1 MIPQIDDEL
10 GISTYSTKFKG
21 CGGKIRENAE
31 DFVVSEILSK
41 KTLDTISQNSGY
53 AVYKLKKHNLDTN
66 HALDEIFRKHRV
78 KLKALGLKD
87 SFAFTEQFV
96 CSINKSKSI
105 SNLSEKKYSLEKIG
119 FVKKPLSKKDM
130 IGNNFKIKITDASS
144 DFSNFDEYEKILNYF
159 GYQRF
164 GSKRPITHLIGKEI
178 IKKNYEKAIQILL
191 SFTSKYDSQENTK
204 IRKQLSD
211 KSNFSKIVKDIPSKM
226 DLEKIAVN
234 EMIKHNDPIKALR
247 ALPINIRRF
256 FVQAYQSFIFNKTL
270 SLAFNEGENLFSPQQ
285 GDVCFDKNGI
295 LGKFSDDATQRLAIP
310 IVGYGYYKKTRFD
323 NYISKIL
330 KIEDVQPKDFFLKEM
345 QELSNEGGFRNSSI
359 NCQDFSIS
367 GAIAEFTLSRGSYAT
382 MVMREIMKPSDPI
395 VAGF

>member
-1 MIPQIDDEL
+1 MIPHIDAEI
-10 GISTYSTKFKG
+10 GISTFSTKFKG
-21 CGGKIRENAE
+21 CGGKIREKAE

-53 AVYKLKKHNLDTN
+53 TVYKLKKHNLDTS
-66 HALDEIFRKHRV
+66 HALNEIFRKYRL

-87 SFAFTEQFV
+87 AFAFTEQFV
-96 CSINKSKSI
+96 CSLNKSKSL
-105 SNLSEKKYSLEKIG
+105 SHLSEKKYSLEKIG

-144 DFSNFDEYEKILNYF
+144 DFSNFNEYEKILNYF

-164 GSKRPITHLIGKEI
+164 GSKRPVTHLIGKEI

-191 SFTSKYDSQENTK
+191 SFTSKYDSKENTM

-211 KSNFSKIVKDIPSKM
+211 KSNFSKHVKDIPSKM
-226 DLEKIAVN
+226 DLEKIVVN
-234 EMIKHNDPIKALR
+234 EMIKHNDTIKALR

-256 FVQAYQSFIFNKTL
+256 FIQAYQSFIFNHTL
-270 SLAFNEGENLFSPQQ
+270 SLAFHDGEDLFSSQT

-295 LGKFSDDATQRLAIP
+295 LGKFSNDPTQRLAIP
-310 IVGYGYYKKTRFD
+310 MVGYGYYKKTRFD
-323 NYISKIL
+323 YQISKIL
-330 KIEDVQPKDFFLKEM
+330 KSEQVQAKDFFLKEM

-359 NCQDFSIS
+359 NCQDFLIS
-367 GAIAEFTLSRGSYAT
+367 GKVVNFTLSRGSYAT
-382 MVMREIMKPSDPI
+382 ILLREIMKPEDPFI
-395 VAGF
+395 AGF

>member
-1 MIPQIDDEL
+1 MIPHIDAEI
-10 GISTYSTKFKG
+10 GISTFSTKFKG
-21 CGGKIRENAE
+21 CGGKIREKAE

-53 AVYKLKKHNLDTN
+53 TVYKLKKHNLDTS
-66 HALDEIFRKHRV
+66 HALNEIFRKYRL

-96 CSINKSKSI
+96 CSLNKSKSL
-105 SNLSEKKYSLEKIG
+105 SHLSEKKYSLEKIG

-130 IGNNFKIKITDASS
+130 IGNNFRIKITNASS
-144 DFSNFDEYEKILNYF
+144 DFSNFNEYEKILNYF

-164 GSKRPITHLIGKEI
+164 GSKRPVTHLIGKEI

-191 SFTSKYDSQENTK
+191 SFTSKYDSKENTV

-211 KSNFSKIVKDIPSKM
+211 KSKFSKLVKDIPPKM
-226 DLEKIAVN
+226 DLEKIVVN
-234 EMIKHNDPIKALR
+234 EMIKHNDTIKALR

-256 FVQAYQSFIFNKTL
+256 FIQAYQSLIFNKTL
-270 SLAFNEGENLFSPQQ
+270 SLAFNEGENLFSSQK
-285 GDVCFDKNGI
+285 GDVCYDKNGI
-295 LGKFSDDATQRLAIP
+295 LGKFSDDMEQRLTIP
-310 IVGYGYYKKTRFD
+310 LVGYGYYKKTRFD

-330 KIEDVQPKDFFLKEM
+330 KAEDVQPKDFFLKEM

-359 NCQDFSIS
+359 NCQEFSIS
-367 GAIAEFTLSRGSYAT
+367 GTLVEFTLSRGSYAT
-382 MVMREIMKPSDPI
+382 ILMREIMKPSDPI
-395 VAGF
+395 IAGF